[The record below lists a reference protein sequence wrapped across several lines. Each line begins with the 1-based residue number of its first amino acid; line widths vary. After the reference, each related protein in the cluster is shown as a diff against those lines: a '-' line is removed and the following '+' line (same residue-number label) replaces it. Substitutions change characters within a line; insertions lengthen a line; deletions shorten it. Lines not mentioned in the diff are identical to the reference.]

1 MKSLFLTIFAVSLS
15 FSVSFAQQEEQ
26 LDNVK
31 AAMKAGSAKEL
42 AKFLSESVDL
52 NLDNN
57 QNTYS
62 KSQAEFVLRDFFKAN
77 PVADFTILHKGSSKS
92 GQPYAIGQYKSGADK
107 YRVFMKFKL
116 VASQQLIHEI
126 SFSKE

>member
-1 MKSLFLTIFAVSLS
+1 MKTLFLSIFAIS
-15 FSVSFAQQEEQ
+15 FFFTVAQGQQDDQ

-42 AKFLSESVDL
+42 AKFLHESVDL

-62 KSQAEFVLRDFFKAN
+62 KTQAEFVLRDFFKAN
-77 PVADFTILHKGSSKS
+77 PVSDFTILHKGSSKS

-107 YRVFMKFKL
+107 YRVFMKFKM
-116 VASQQLIHEI
+116 AGSQQLIHEI

>member
-1 MKSLFLTIFAVSLS
+1 MKTLFLTIFVTFLL

-26 LDNVK
+26 LENVK

-62 KSQAEFVLRDFFKAN
+62 KTQAEFVLRDFFKAN

-92 GQPYAIGQYKSGADK
+92 GQPYAIGQYRSGTDK
-107 YRVFMKFKL
+107 YRVFMKFKM
-116 VASQQLIHEI
+116 VGTQQLIHEI